1 MSSKSPQNL
10 FLHSL
15 SPPPSSLIFMLGFVF
30 KAQDQPAPLES
41 SLSFRVLEIKLHK
54 AIPAQPSQPWLPPV
68 PSMLHP
74 STLALCIGPKAV
86 SLPVLCVHS
95 HLTSMQCIN
104 VAVVSSGTLAAV
116 VFGYWEASLVCC
128 IHNSPSA
135 IHVFLLY
142 VFCISLLPNVT
153 FLKVFPCS
161 H

>member
-1 MSSKSPQNL
+1 MSSKSPQKL

-15 SPPPSSLIFMLGFVF
+15 NPPPSSLIFMLGFVF
-30 KAQDQPAPLES
+30 KVQDQPAPLES
-41 SLSFRVLEIKLHK
+41 SLSFRVLEIKLRK

-74 STLALCIGPKAV
+74 STLALCIGPKA
-86 SLPVLCVHS
+86 
-95 HLTSMQCIN
+95 CIN
-104 VAVVSSGTLAAV
+104 VAIVSSGTLAAV
-116 VFGYWEASLVCC
+116 VFGYQEASSVCC

-142 VFCISLLPNVT
+142 IFCISLLPNVT